1 MDAAW
6 DKLFGK
12 LMMKAIHLKD
22 ADTKKLLDKI
32 VVIPPEVKVAVCK
45 YYVDKCIQL
54 GAIAF
59 LQWRLQFPSELNFKK
74 HELEGIILGRI
85 SAFFAPMSQV

>member
-12 LMMKAIHLKD
+12 LMYKAKSLKD
-22 ADTKKLLDKI
+22 QDTIRILHKI
-32 VVIPPEVKVAVCK
+32 ALVPPEVKEAVEK
-45 YYVDKCIQL
+45 YYIDKCIQL

-74 HELEGIILGRI
+74 HELEEIILGRI
-85 SAFFAPMSQV
+85 SQFFKPIPKR

>member
-45 YYVDKCIQL
+45 YYVDKCI
-54 GAIAF
+54 
-59 LQWRLQFPSELNFKK
+59 
-74 HELEGIILGRI
+74 
-85 SAFFAPMSQV
+85 